1 MTFKLTKGALILG
14 FLAGFIW
21 NLLGEISTTLIMR
34 FPSVGQIIWQ
44 NGWVENLVD
53 LTKVLLIPLY
63 IFIVI
68 KIYGRLYSHVELPPQ
83 DQYTPWL
90 VIIVAAI
97 PGLYLGAVISHY
109 ILLI

>member
-1 MTFKLTKGALILG
+1 
-14 FLAGFIW
+14 
-21 NLLGEISTTLIMR
+21 MR
-34 FPSVGQIIWQ
+34 FPSVGQIIRQ

-63 IFIVI
+63 IFVVI

-97 PGLYLGAVISHY
+97 PGLFLGAIISHSFF
-109 ILLI
+109 